1 MSAIIQSPHSP
12 ALGDAGVTPTMGQI
26 PSALYR
32 QPNLIR
38 LLEHEV
44 LWYCDIPVMSP
55 TVPLA
60 FINDPMSHSNYQWQD
75 SLIPNS
81 GLHALRPGSYANS
94 VFLTTENRFC
104 ELIMLLQSMEQNDD
118 VIALSAWLHNELAC
132 LNHEKELQWIQQC
145 GGCISRSGEIIVN
158 TRV

>member
-1 MSAIIQSPHSP
+1 MSAIIQSAHSP

-26 PSALYR
+26 PSALDR

-44 LWYCDIPVMSP
+44 LWDCNIPVTSP
-55 TVPLA
+55 TVPLT
-60 FINDPMSHSNYQWQD
+60 FMNDPMSHSEYQWQD

-94 VFLTTENRFC
+94 AFLTTENHFC
-104 ELIMLLQSMEQNDD
+104 ELITLLQSMEQNDD
-118 VIALSAWLHNELAC
+118 VIALSTRLHDELAR
-132 LNHEKELQWIQQC
+132 LNHEKELQWIQQR
-145 GGCISRSGEIIVN
+145 GGCVSRSGEIIVN
-158 TRV
+158 THA